1 MLKRLKLENFDFAIT
16 ELMNFCGFALF
27 HKLGID
33 KYASVSITDMMEVI
47 IDPLGVSSN
56 PSFVPGFVNSL
67 LIWKNDKLEVYSM
80 IRDDKSKKW

>member
-1 MLKRLKLENFDFAIT
+1 MENFDFAIT

-67 LIWKNDKLEVYSM
+67 LI
-80 IRDDKSKKW
+80 